1 MITQLQKNIR
11 LGFASQNHATMPA
24 DTALAVL
31 TNWLGSLTMILIV
44 AYHVRAP
51 SNQIVVVS
59 AQRQADAS
67 ADRAVQN

>member
-1 MITQLQKNIR
+1 
-11 LGFASQNHATMPA
+11 MPA

-51 SNQIVVVS
+51 ANQIVVVS

-67 ADRAVQN
+67 AARAVQN